1 MAGRKRDGFI
11 PFTIPGEE
19 KMKVTLFHNPKSGI
33 FNGQTPDKLTG
44 ALAEAGYEA
53 TYRTSES
60 PEELDQILNEVDGPL
75 VIAGGDGSVREVATR
90 VMGRN
95 NPLMILPMGTANNI
109 SRALNGDSDVL
120 TIIQGLKNPTKRFF
134 DMGRLSSPWGLDY
147 FLESLGIGFYA
158 SILNYYEPE
167 KGKSILR
174 GIESILEGLSEYQAP
189 KSFQITLDGQDI
201 SGEYLLVEILNTPT
215 IGPRL
220 KLAARTD
227 PQDGLFNVVRV
238 RDDGQNGLLHYV
250 TSLVKG
256 QIEELPNVL
265 VNQGRSLEILWDGF
279 PLHLDDQVLPV
290 KEQGAGEEG
299 DPGVPEP
306 GSSMLKVDILPRV
319 LEFWLPNLDDKNNEQ
334 PRQAEL

>member
-1 MAGRKRDGFI
+1 
-11 PFTIPGEE
+11 
-19 KMKVTLFHNPKSGI
+19 MKVTLFHNPKSGI
-33 FNGQTPDKLTG
+33 FNGQSPDQLTG

-60 PEELDQILNEVDGPL
+60 PEELDQILDEVEGPI

-90 VMGRN
+90 VMGKN
-95 NPLMILPMGTANNI
+95 NPLMVLPMGTANNI
-109 SRALNGDSDVL
+109 SRALNGDLDVL
-120 TIIQGLKNPTKRFF
+120 TIIRELENPRRQFF
-134 DMGRLSSPWGLDY
+134 DMGRLTSPWGVGY

-158 SILNYYEPE
+158 SILDYYEPE

-220 KLAARTD
+220 KLSAHTD
-227 PQDGLFNVVRV
+227 PQDGLFIVVRV
-238 RDDGQNGLLHYV
+238 IDDGQNGLLHYV

-256 QIEELPNVL
+256 EIEELPNVL
-265 VNQGRSLEILWDGF
+265 VNQGQSLEIYWDGF
-279 PLHLDDQVLPV
+279 PVHLDDQVLPI
-290 KEQGAGEEG
+290 KDQSTGEEG
-299 DPGVPEP
+299 APGVLEP
-306 GSSMLKVDILPRV
+306 GSTMLKVEILPKV
-319 LEFWLPNLDDKNNEQ
+319 LEFWLPNLADKNKQQTQQE
-334 PRQAEL
+334 EL

>member
-1 MAGRKRDGFI
+1 
-11 PFTIPGEE
+11 
-19 KMKVTLFHNPKSGI
+19 MKVTLFHNPKSGV
-33 FNGQTPDKLTG
+33 FNDLTPDQLTE

-60 PEELDQILNEVDGPL
+60 PEELDQILDEVEGPL
-75 VIAGGDGSVREVATR
+75 VIAGGDGSVREVAIR
-90 VMGRN
+90 MMGKN
-95 NPLMILPMGTANNI
+95 NPLIVLPMGTANNI

-120 TIIQGLKNPTKRFF
+120 TIIHRLNNPRRRFF

-158 SILNYYEPE
+158 SILTYYEPE

-174 GIESILEGLSEYQAP
+174 GIESILDGISDYKEP
-189 KSFQITLDGQDI
+189 KSFQITLDGQNI

-238 RDDGQNGLLHYV
+238 VDDGQNGLLDYV
-250 TSLVKG
+250 TSLLKG
-256 QIEELPNVL
+256 EIEEHPNVL

-279 PLHLDDQVLPV
+279 PLHLDDQVLPT
-290 KEQGAGEEG
+290 KEQANGEAR
-299 DPGVPEP
+299 DPGVPELDP
-306 GSSMLKVDILPRV
+306 FTLKVDIVPKV
-319 LEFWLPNLDDKNNEQ
+319 LEFWLPHYHDKNNE
-334 PRQAEL
+334 

>member
-1 MAGRKRDGFI
+1 
-11 PFTIPGEE
+11 
-19 KMKVTLFHNPKSGI
+19 MKVTLFHNPKSGV
-33 FNGQTPDKLTG
+33 FNGHTPDQLTE

-60 PEELDQILNEVDGPL
+60 PQELDQILDEVEGPL
-75 VIAGGDGSVREVATR
+75 VIAGGDGSVREVAIR
-90 VMGRN
+90 MMGKN
-95 NPLMILPMGTANNI
+95 NPLIVLPMGTANNI

-120 TIIQGLKNPTKRFF
+120 TIIQGLKSPRRRFF

-158 SILNYYEPE
+158 SILTYYEPE

-174 GIESILEGLSEYQAP
+174 GIESILDGLSDYQEP

-201 SGEYLLVEILNTPT
+201 SGEYLLVEVLNTPT

-220 KLAARTD
+220 QLSAHTD

-238 RDDGQNGLLHYV
+238 VDDGQNGLLDYV
-250 TSLVKG
+250 TSLLKG
-256 QIEELPNVL
+256 TIDEHPNVL
-265 VNQGRSLEILWDGF
+265 VNQGRSIEILWDGF
-279 PLHLDDQVLPV
+279 PVHLDDQVLPI
-290 KEQGAGEEG
+290 KEQANGEEG

-306 GSSMLKVDILPRV
+306 DPFTLKVDILPKV
-319 LEFWLPNLDDKNNEQ
+319 LELWLPNLDEKNNE
-334 PRQAEL
+334 